1 MLYGKRNYTVHSL
14 VWDSGME
21 YSDRMAESTI
31 LEPSWEKQ
39 IDSNCQEFQTWWGK
53 TSFDCERAVSVGA
66 NYYLEV

>member
-1 MLYGKRNYTVHSL
+1 
-14 VWDSGME
+14 
-21 YSDRMAESTI
+21 MAESTI

-66 NYYLEV
+66 NYCLEVLETSESSSLVTLYGLEVIRAVI

>member
-1 MLYGKRNYTVHSL
+1 
-14 VWDSGME
+14 ME
-21 YSDRMAESTI
+21 YQDRMVESTI